1 MSRVNCYD
9 TLSVILDKATKK
21 FEESGLTL
29 DELRRDTLKSYC
41 EAIDSIIDEFDAE
54 SLEVE
59 VNERN
64 AEVEITIELSD
75 MVIEDSKHIIY
86 QLFERAIKFEFSSV
100 NDSLFSVKFIFPEH
114 MDTIGEKY
122 E

>member
-9 TLSVILDKATKK
+9 TLYVILDKATKK

-29 DELRRDTLKSYC
+29 DESRRDTLKSYC

-75 MVIEDSKHIIY
+75 MVIEDSKHIIF

-100 NDSLFSVKFIFPEH
+100 NDSLFSVKFIFPS
-114 MDTIGEKY
+114 IWIQ
-122 E
+122 

>member
-29 DELRRDTLKSYC
+29 DESRRDTLKSYC

-54 SLEVE
+54 SLE

-86 QLFERAIKFEFSSV
+86 QLFERAIKFEFSSI
-100 NDSLFSVKFIFPEH
+100 NDSLFSVKFIFPS
-114 MDTIGEKY
+114 IWIQ
-122 E
+122 